1 MPPFNEF
8 QLRAIATRLG
18 PIVICAVPGA
28 GKTTVFGARSQQILA
43 EERDPESAL
52 LGLTFTK
59 SAAESL
65 EKRAKYKSGDGKPKI
80 FRTFHGWALNFCTQN
95 YDKFSFSLHRHPLI
109 LPHEQWKVMGPILK
123 SSQRRVKYKEVM
135 YYISAQKRHDVGP
148 LDAAEKAEN
157 EIQSIYA
164 GIYGRYELACRNLGK
179 LDFDSMMVE
188 AVKLMERHPA
198 LGRAYAPKYLQC
210 DEAQDND
217 RIQWKLIQILG
228 QARGNVF
235 CVGDPEQNM
244 YTWRGSEADGL
255 KQRFAE
261 RFPGAVNLPLPINYR
276 STGAIIEFLKE
287 ISPAWREMDMRS
299 AKGYGVKPSFRR
311 YIDEGAEAET
321 ILAGLKDAE
330 NTAIL
335 ARTNR
340 QLSAF
345 EKAAGAKGMKYKLLG
360 KSGFFTQHEVES
372 TIAFARYC
380 VGGDTDD
387 VVKKILKSPYDDCRF
402 IKKQEAIDGLE
413 AMKRGTVGTSK
424 MSELALRF
432 RCGEAT
438 QEHYVRSL
446 FQKLNATKQA
456 IRGKS
461 SQDALRHI
469 ISNFGILRH
478 YEDDEDAIDNGPADN
493 VLSLLRMAE
502 KRGSLLDFVQMCH
515 KAKAAARSN
524 QARLTFSTI
533 HQAKGLEWKYVY
545 VVGVN
550 ADVLPHKDGD
560 PEEEARIY
568 RVACSRAADFLEIS
582 CNEVPS
588 PFIEKVCGRAVGV
601 QQAEVDLL
609 EVMYR
614 NAAEGS
620 AA

>member
-1 MPPFNEF
+1 MPFNEH
-8 QLRAIATRLG
+8 QLRAIATRKG
-18 PIVICAVPGA
+18 PICICAVPGS
-28 GKTTVFGARSQQILA
+28 GKTTVFGKRSEQILA
-43 EERDPESAL
+43 EERDPEAAL

-65 EKRAKYKSGDGKPKI
+65 EARAKYKSGDGKPRI
-80 FRTFHGWALNFCTQN
+80 FRTFHSWALNFCTQN
-95 YDKFSFSLHRHPLI
+95 YDQFPFSLHRHPLI
-109 LPHEQWKVMGPILK
+109 LPHEQWKIMGPILK
-123 SSQRRVKYKEVM
+123 GAPRRIKFKDIM
-135 YYISAQKRHDVGP
+135 YYISAQKRHDLGP
-148 LDAAEKAEN
+148 LDAAAKAEN
-157 EIQSIYA
+157 ELQSIYA
-164 GIYGRYELACRNLGK
+164 GVYGRYELACRNLGK

-188 AVKLMERHPA
+188 AVKLMESRPA
-198 LGRAYAPKYLQC
+198 LGRAYGPKYLQC

-217 RIQWKLIQILG
+217 AIQWKLIQILG
-228 QARGNVF
+228 QRGNVF

-255 KQRFAE
+255 KERFVE
-261 RFPGAVNLPLPINYR
+261 RFPGAISLPLPINYR
-276 STGAIIEFLKE
+276 STQAIINYLKE
-287 ISPAWREMDMRS
+287 ISPAWRAMDMRS
-299 AKGYGVKPSFRR
+299 AKGYGVDPTFRR
-311 YIDEGAEAET
+311 YIDESAEAET
-321 ILAGLKDAE
+321 ILDGLKDAE
-330 NTAIL
+330 HTAVL

-345 EKAAGAKGMKYKLLG
+345 EKAAGAKGLKYKLLG

-380 VGGDTDD
+380 VGGDSDD

-402 IKKQEAIDGLE
+402 IKKQEAIETLE
-413 AMKRGTVGTSK
+413 SMKRGTVGTAK

-446 FQKLNATKQA
+446 FQKLNACKQA

-461 SQDALRHI
+461 SQDALRYI

-478 YEDDEDAIDNGPADN
+478 YEDDEDAIDNQPADN
-493 VLSLLRMAE
+493 ILSLLRMAE

-515 KAKAAARSN
+515 KAKAASRSN
-524 QARLTFSTI
+524 QSRLTFSTI
-533 HQAKGLEWKYVY
+533 HQSKGLEWKYVY

-560 PEEEARIY
+560 PEEENRIY
-568 RVACSRAADFLEIS
+568 RVACSRAADFLEVS
-582 CNEVPS
+582 CNSVPS
-588 PFIEKVCGRAVGV
+588 SYIDKVCGRAVGI

-609 EVMYR
+609 ETMYR
-614 NAAEGS
+614 ISEEASN
-620 AA
+620 